1 MVDTVDLIDV
11 ISKLLYE
18 ADPAYTMCVENE
30 SEDEYYSEAAYI
42 SGLIKEDSS
51 VSDIRSAIAE
61 TFVEFFEDCNINDS
75 SFEEISVKIKN
86 ALSH

>member
-11 ISKLLYE
+11 INKLLYE
-18 ADPAYTMCVENE
+18 ADPAGTMCVENE

-42 SGLIKEDSS
+42 SGLVREHST
-51 VSDIRSAIAE
+51 VSEIRVAIEE
-61 TFVEFFEDCNINDS
+61 TLNEFFEDCILDDS
-75 SFEEISVKIKN
+75 SYDDISNKIRT